1 MPCCT
6 TIQTEDWSRYN
17 TGSDIMLRQ
26 VWLLI
31 HCGTAV
37 IYLIKGCILGTQ
49 VTGVDFRSS
58 CKYRLKLLRL
68 GYDMA
73 W

>member
-1 MPCCT
+1 MTKFIFWHSGDP
-6 TIQTEDWSRYN
+6 
-17 TGSDIMLRQ
+17 LRLW
-26 VWLLI
+26 V

-37 IYLIKGCILGTQ
+37 IYLIKGCIIGTQ